1 MHVNIYMMHACIY
14 IYMLELCHLIRSLC
28 LNRNILYARINV
40 LLAAYN
46 TTSKTYFEKK
56 TKKWKENKKEKKT
69 FSPGLYYQPG
79 LKVPVIVACQEAP
92 LVSVPDPELKNPF
105 SPGCLLPGEEPRL
118 EGVPHRE

>member
-14 IYMLELCHLIRSLC
+14 IYICMLELYDLIRSLC

-56 TKKWKENKKEKKT
+56 TKK
-69 FSPGLYYQPG
+69 
-79 LKVPVIVACQEAP
+79 
-92 LVSVPDPELKNPF
+92 
-105 SPGCLLPGEEPRL
+105 
-118 EGVPHRE
+118 